1 MEGLVYFSSA
11 TGNTRRFVERLG
23 ERRARP
29 ALRILGG
36 PLSAT
41 APFVLIC
48 PSYGDGEGRG
58 SVPKPVIRFLNDPA
72 NRALLRGVIGAG
84 NRNFGHL
91 FAHAGGVVAEKC
103 GVPLLY
109 RFELAGTGTDI
120 DRVDK
125 GLEEFWTRLRERA

>member
-1 MEGLVYFSSA
+1 MAGLIYFSSA
-11 TGNTRRFVERLG
+11 TENTRRFLERLD
-23 ERRARP
+23 RP

-36 PLSAT
+36 PLLA
-41 APFVLIC
+41 AEPYVLVC

-72 NRALLRGVIGAG
+72 NRALIRGVIGSG

-91 FAHAGGVVAEKC
+91 FAHAGGVVAQKC

-109 RFELAGTGTDI
+109 RFELSGTAEDVE
-120 DRVDK
+120 RVNM
-125 GLEEFWTRLRERA
+125 GLERFWTRRSETA